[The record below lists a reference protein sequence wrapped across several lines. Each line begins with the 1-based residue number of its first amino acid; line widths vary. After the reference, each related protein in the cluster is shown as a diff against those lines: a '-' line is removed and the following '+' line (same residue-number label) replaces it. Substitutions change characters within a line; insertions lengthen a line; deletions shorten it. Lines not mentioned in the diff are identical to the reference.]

1 MSPADLKLSTRM
13 VQALRYAYAAEER
26 GSGRVNLG
34 TATAIAL
41 RDRGLVDAHFSRV
54 RGYDCDLTPRGRE
67 VAREL

>member
-1 MSPADLKLSTRM
+1 MSPADLKLSPSMIR
-13 VQALRYAYAAEER
+13 ALRYLYASEAR
-26 GSGRVNLG
+26 NTQGNVS